1 VPIFT
6 PTGSCSSTSGPSI
19 FRRCARCRC
28 IPLTLPPH
36 PLAFASAV
44 LVCVALIPLV
54 DSVSRQQ
61 FHAKRRVLAP
71 NSPFC
76 DHSCRQLQPCRC
88 KRAIAG
94 LVTRHWHLQPPG
106 VPCDS
111 SRRGCRVRLQP
122 ASVWPSSHFSARSLG
137 VLCVHLSQFSAD
149 FARDLIAA
157 RVPFGRLLDEHHVK
171 RVVQVGRTC
180 KACVCLPHFTSWR
193 VWAGPCSNP
202 VSRAGNVGSSTW
214 PPSSHVHCKRRAP
227 LLRIRWR
234 RRPLP
239 VGTRRAHAA
248 ARHGRRCGALQTWML
263 SWFVGT

>member
-1 VPIFT
+1 MLDLCLELLPLCFSPQPLPT
-6 PTGSCSSTSGPSI
+6 PSLSDRGT
-19 FRRCARCRC
+19 R
-28 IPLTLPPH
+28 PH
-36 PLAFASAV
+36 PSSDACQEASRVFWFCLQQLHLNGDILGADFYPNWQLQQHVWPKFVQQVCAVPLHSTDTPSSPSRFASAV

-122 ASVWPSSHFSARSLG
+122 ASVWPSSHFSGQEPRGSL
-137 VLCVHLSQFSAD
+137 CPP
-149 FARDLIAA
+149 IA
-157 RVPFGRLLDEHHVK
+157 VFLRLRPGLD
-171 RVVQVGRTC
+171 RR
-180 KACVCLPHFTSWR
+180 P
-193 VWAGPCSNP
+193 
-202 VSRAGNVGSSTW
+202 RALR
-214 PPSSHVHCKRRAP
+214 PAFRRAP
-227 LLRIRWR
+227 R
-234 RRPLP
+234 RASGAG
-239 VGTRRAHAA
+239 GTRAQSFCPSPAFHVVACV
-248 ARHGRRCGALQTWML
+248 GRSLQ
-263 SWFVGT
+263 